1 MSNSAKAQR
10 LKILDGLKKAGPKG
24 LTTLQIR
31 ENLDA
36 MHAGGRVMELRRQG
50 HVIHTIWTI
59 DINAQGHAHRVA
71 RYVLM
76 REKVAA

>member
-1 MSNSAKAQR
+1 MNNSAKAQR
-10 LKILDGLKKAGPKG
+10 QRILEGLRQAGSQG

-31 ENLDA
+31 EELDA

-50 HVIHTIWTI
+50 HDIRTIWTI
-59 DINAQGHAHRVA
+59 DTNAQGHSHRVA

-76 REKVAA
+76 QEKVAA

>member
-10 LKILDGLKKAGPKG
+10 QRIFEALKEAGSKG

-50 HVIHTIWTI
+50 YDIRTIWTVAE
-59 DINAQGHAHRVA
+59 NAQGHPHRVA

>member
-1 MSNSAKAQR
+1 MNNSTKAQR
-10 LKILDGLKKAGPKG
+10 QRILDGLRDAGPVG

-36 MHAGGRVMELRRQG
+36 MHAGGRIMELRRQG
-50 HVIHTIWTI
+50 YDIRTIWTVA
-59 DINAQGHAHRVA
+59 INAQGHPHRVA

-76 REKVAA
+76 QEKVAV